1 LAAKDK
7 EIAAERANTLK
18 VRQSMQVDIDK
29 LNIRIRD
36 SDKIIADLK
45 SKH

>member
-1 LAAKDK
+1 
-7 EIAAERANTLK
+7 
-18 VRQSMQVDIDK
+18 MQVDIDK